1 MNLKNNK
8 ALNNYQNEII
18 ALYNIMKIIMKI

>member
-18 ALYNIMKIIMKI
+18 TLYNIMKIIMKI